1 MSLPYSPFSLF
12 PLSPKLWLPVRV
24 RVCGLMG
31 MATEVMQVD
40 RPMGRRSV
48 KLGTVDV
55 FLLWEGAVMIAI
67 KVTVIYSV
75 SCSGKSGT
83 NSPKTSIPVP
93 LMNSSTPN
101 CYEVVR
107 WKSAFILIW
116 KFFSLLKLSN
126 SYQCVIHCRESR
138 YPKIYTGDVFNG
150 SDNS

>member
-1 MSLPYSPFSLF
+1 
-12 PLSPKLWLPVRV
+12 
-24 RVCGLMG
+24 
-31 MATEVMQVD
+31 
-40 RPMGRRSV
+40 
-48 KLGTVDV
+48 
-55 FLLWEGAVMIAI
+55 MIAI